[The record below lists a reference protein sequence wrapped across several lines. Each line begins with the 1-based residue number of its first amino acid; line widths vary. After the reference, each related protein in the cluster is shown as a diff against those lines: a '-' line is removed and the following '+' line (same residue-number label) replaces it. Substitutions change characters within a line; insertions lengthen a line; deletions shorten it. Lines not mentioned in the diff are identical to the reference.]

1 MMLQIEFYFSDS
13 NLPRDVFMADQIAAD
28 PEVSSSQPSVCQSLL
43 HAPSST
49 PDSPVHV
56 HQSEYIYT
64 SQGFVDI
71 SLLCTF
77 KRMRD
82 LLGIK
87 EADTTKE
94 KMPQSLLSAVSVMA
108 ARCSVATKQLPPDAS
123 ALTSIMQLMSRLCTS
138 RYCLT
143 SLTCRS

>member
-1 MMLQIEFYFSDS
+1 MSSWLIRSPQILRYHLL
-13 NLPRDVFMADQIAAD
+13 NLVF
-28 PEVSSSQPSVCQSLL
+28 VSLCFMRLHLLLIPQFTYTSPS
-43 HAPSST
+43 
-49 PDSPVHV
+49 
-56 HQSEYIYT
+56 IYT

-94 KMPQSLLSAVSVMA
+94 KMPQSLLSAVSAMA

-138 RYCLT
+138 RYRLT